1 MLGKTPALL
10 TWDLRPIIA
19 GRTIRKGKGNLGH
32 AFLREDGT
40 AALI

>member
-1 MLGKTPALL
+1 MLGKAPDPL
-10 TWDLRPIIA
+10 TWDLRPIVA
-19 GRTIRKGKGNLGH
+19 GRRIRKGKSNEGH

>member
-10 TWDLRPIIA
+10 IWDLRPIVF
-19 GRTIRKGKGNLGH
+19 GRRIRKGKGNLGH

-40 AALI
+40 AALM